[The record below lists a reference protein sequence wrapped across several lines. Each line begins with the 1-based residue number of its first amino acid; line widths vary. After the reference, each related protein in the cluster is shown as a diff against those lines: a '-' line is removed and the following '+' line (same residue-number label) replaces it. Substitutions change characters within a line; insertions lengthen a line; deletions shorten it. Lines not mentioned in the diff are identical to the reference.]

1 LSKNRTQLGQE
12 AAKNIQQHAGDHWVV
27 WYGRATGRF
36 WAVCRGGWFRGL
48 LEAASPL
55 EMLSRIGEVDA
66 WHGTAG
72 FRSPR
77 RAATGAW
84 KAA

>member
-1 LSKNRTQLGQE
+1 MTLDRIQRGDET
-12 AAKNIQQHAGDHWVV
+12 ARNIQRQAGSHWMV
-27 WYGRATGRF
+27 WFGHSTGRF

-84 KAA
+84 KVA